1 MIFTG
6 SPIGARDKKIKSN
19 IMLKEREPVLEK
31 ASIIFQVFLTL
42 GCFWAAIKIITIYL
56 KPVAWEPTQYKMV
69 LFILI
74 PLWILLLEQA
84 NLGRVGRLK
93 MHSIN
98 FVEYFTI
105 VVIGT
110 ILLYA
115 SIEILNLDSISRL
128 VLGIFAL
135 LNFIVL
141 YSFKFIL
148 SSTMKY
154 IRQKGMNTRQI
165 LIIADAHSYYFID
178 RLIDT
183 KDWGYRVWAIMSDDK
198 AIINKYKNEF
208 NIIPYQHNLSN
219 VIDESTIDEVFYCK
233 SSLDQNEIQ
242 SFIYSCAE
250 IGVVF
255 RMQSMLLN
263 YVKMQSSFSFLNQ
276 MPFITFRNTPDNYLA
291 LKFKVIFD
299 FLFSLLILILLSPLL
314 LIISILIK
322 LDGGPVFFL
331 QKRIGLHGREFYCYK
346 FRTMVINAEELQKTL
361 LDKNE
366 QEGPVFKI
374 KNDPRVTKIGRFLR
388 KTSLDELPQFLNVLR
403 GEMSVV
409 GPRPP
414 IPSEVKQYER
424 WQQRRLSMKPGITC
438 IWQVSGRNNIPFDQW
453 MKMDMQYI
461 DTWSLKLDIII
472 ILKTVKVMITG
483 DGQ

>member
-1 MIFTG
+1 M
-6 SPIGARDKKIKSN
+6 
-19 IMLKEREPVLEK
+19 
-31 ASIIFQVFLTL
+31 
-42 GCFWAAIKIITIYL
+42 
-56 KPVAWEPTQYKMV
+56 KPVSWDPAQYKIL

-74 PLWILLLEQA
+74 PLWIILLEQA
-84 NLGRVGRLK
+84 NLGRVGRIK
-93 MHSIN
+93 MYSIT
-98 FVEYFTI
+98 FVEYLT
-105 VVIGT
+105 VIIIGN

-115 SIEILNLDSISRL
+115 SVEILDLDSISRL
-128 VLGIFAL
+128 VLGVFAIV
-135 LNFIVL
+135 NFIVL

-154 IRQKGMNTRQI
+154 IRRKGMNTRQI
-165 LIIADAHSYYFID
+165 LIIADADSYYFID

-183 KDWGYRVWAIMSDDK
+183 KDWGYRIWAIMSDDDF
-198 AIINKYKNEF
+198 IIKKYGNEF
-208 NIIPYQHNLSN
+208 KVIPCEQKLSKI
-219 VIDESTIDEVFYCK
+219 IDESTISEVFYCK

-242 SFIYSCAE
+242 KFIYSCAE
-250 IGVVF
+250 VGVVF

-263 YVKMQSSFSFLNQ
+263 YVNMQSSLSFLNQ
-276 MPFITFRNTPDNYLA
+276 MPFLTFRNTPDNYLA
-291 LKFKVIFD
+291 LKFKIILD
-299 FLFSLLILILLSPLL
+299 FIFSLLILILLSPIL

-331 QKRIGLHGREFYCYK
+331 QKRTGLHGREFYCYK
-346 FRTMVINAEELQKTL
+346 FRTMVVNAEELQKTL

-374 KNDPRVTKIGRFLR
+374 KKDPRVTRIGRFLR

-424 WQQRRLSMKPGITC
+424 WQHRRLSMKPGITC

-461 DTWSLKLDIII
+461 DTWSLKLDLI
-472 ILKTVKVMITG
+472 ILLKTIKVVFTG
-483 DGQ
+483 EGQ